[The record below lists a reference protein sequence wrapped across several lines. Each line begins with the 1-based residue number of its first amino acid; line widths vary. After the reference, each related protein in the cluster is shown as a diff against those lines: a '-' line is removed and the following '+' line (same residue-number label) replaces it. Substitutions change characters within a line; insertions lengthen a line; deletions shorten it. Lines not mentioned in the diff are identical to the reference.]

1 MSKLR
6 RANVVASDNHPD
18 YKQTYVD
25 GSIADAGSYR
35 VNVRTGKIDFT
46 VTVFSANGN
55 RLPMKLAFTYNKSI
69 RNVTKYL
76 RDGWKF
82 NYEQYVYA
90 SGNDLIYLD
99 GKSREHT
106 FKRLTAT
113 GAEYYD
119 TEHTGLILTV
129 TSDGYK
135 ITDGMGITLYFTGEK
150 LSKIEEV
157 TGYKDGEAVKN
168 EIIITNE
175 DGVFTVRD
183 GMGRTANFT
192 KSDDLIN
199 ANLPGERSLT
209 AYFEDNQFVISG
221 SYDGQINTY
230 DYNANG
236 ITSAQTSYGDYA
248 EFTYST
254 DGKVTVIETGKK
266 KNGEKYKLKKYIFS
280 YGDGFTDVEEEA
292 FPDSGAKIKT
302 RYNFALN
309 GDFVS
314 SYEIKNNIPAAV
326 IVASQEEYRHYV
338 SSVSAEEYV
347 TGKFDIIR
355 VPLLDELT
363 VPLYGLNDSADLV
376 FDYPALGEGK
386 NFVFS
391 LTGEV
396 LNLNYETN
404 DVTIGIYI
412 NGNTKATYPCSFK
425 KISGKQ
431 IVAVKLDL
439 TNEEIAAGAK
449 LNLYF
454 GDAGE
459 MTFSGLKLTKE
470 KKRESAEC
478 LNVYT
483 GGAQYAF
490 GSTTYYEC
498 ADVKINGSIDCVMTG
513 RDWQKTIENCYRSPS
528 SYILWSND
536 LSCAYRVGSTLF
548 FEFGQSITARVS
560 DITYALVSTAGT
572 KQSVTT
578 FTYGTGDNYVI
589 STMKTREGNE
599 EKSCY
604 SYYNQYYNLVK
615 SVDSNGTQTLYTYDE
630 FGNVTKITEKN
641 DSENLTKSKEYEYGT
656 IRDNV
661 ITRDGGYL
669 LCEASYYGSR
679 RIEYTYDYYLD
690 TGNLKH
696 EREPSKSFTP
706 QYEYNADGTLKKVNA
721 IQNSVELKNEMS
733 YVSGNLTDAATNGE
747 SITYEYD
754 DYDNIIKYARK
765 RNDTKETLLK
775 RNITY
780 SSTPSCISYYA
791 DSFER
796 HRDFT
801 SEGYD
806 EYGNLCNYLAYNL
819 NGSSTAKFIYAAVT
833 DAVDENTNPFSS
845 NLTKNKDAKLR
856 LSYDAG
862 EKVLYNYAVNG
873 ALIKTDRLLNNLRDY
888 IEYTYDENG
897 RLKKKREYGHIT
909 GVQTIFEYYPGDAL
923 NDEKI
928 KRTLVG
934 NENMYL
940 PSSIVTT
947 DVYDGIHR
955 LKSRSVTSTLKGLR
969 GTPDTVLNYGSTYG
983 YSNGRTGETTDILT
997 SQTRTLP
1004 DGTTV
1009 NDVFNYDEGKN
1020 ISSVTLKGK
1029 YSSYVYDAFRRLV
1042 RENNQATGKTYIY
1055 TYDENGNRL
1064 TLGISNYT
1072 TGTVTSSDTLI
1083 TYNYATNFKDRLVG
1097 ITKTT
1102 VQGMET
1108 KTVSGYMNFECPTSY
1123 LGMSMSWQNRRLL
1136 SVTKGTTTTRYVYT
1150 SANVRLEKRGTETTV
1165 YGYNGTT
1172 LSWEK
1177 RGNYVLKYLYD
1188 QTGIS
1193 GFTYNGGRYIY
1204 DKNIFGDIVGIY
1216 TIYGVK
1222 VAEYAYDAFGNCVIT
1237 YNNGSGIAEL
1247 NPFRYRGY
1255 YYDSETGFYYLINR
1269 YYDPTTGRF
1278 ISADSLD
1285 YLDPET
1291 LGGLNLFAYCLND
1304 PIANTDPEG
1313 TSILLTLLIAGLI
1326 IGAAVGAT
1334 AGGII
1339 AYDMAKETG
1348 SEGFELFGYTAL
1360 GALGG
1365 GVIGGAIGAGVGAGL
1380 GVAAG
1385 GMAALGG
1392 GALALAGGGS
1402 VSVAASAVGVVAG
1415 VGAMALGM
1423 NVLLSKPNS
1432 GRIRF
1437 SDDTGIDPETGEYFK
1452 KADDA
1457 NTYYKTLKDKVK
1469 KAKLKKWMKG
1479 KGWRTSHLDKNII
1492 FLILSWEWMRRL
1504 VTGEWW

>member
-6 RANVVASDNHPD
+6 RANVVVSDNHPD

-46 VTVFSANGN
+46 VTIFSANGN
-55 RLPMKLAFTYNKSI
+55 RLPMKLALTYNKSI

-157 TGYKDGEAVKN
+157 TGYKDGEAAKN

-199 ANLPGERSLT
+199 VDLPGERSLIFLLYNGT
-209 AYFEDNQFVISG
+209 FFFRGYNDRTRTYNFVQHGISN
-221 SYDGQINTY
+221 I
-230 DYNANG
+230 
-236 ITSAQTSYGDYA
+236 QTSDGDYA

-266 KNGEKYKLKKYIFS
+266 KNGEKYKLKKYTFS

-338 SSVSAEEYV
+338 SSVSAEEYA
-347 TGKFDIIR
+347 TGKFDITGA
-355 VPLLDELT
+355 PLLDELT
-363 VPLYGLNDSADLV
+363 VPLYDLNDSADLV
-376 FDYPALGEGK
+376 FNYPSLGEGK
-386 NFVFS
+386 NFVLS

-396 LNLNYETN
+396 LKLNYEPN

-412 NGNTKATYPCSFK
+412 NGTTKATYPCSFK
-425 KISGKQ
+425 KIPGKQ

-439 TNEEIAAGAK
+439 TNEEIASGAK
-449 LNLYF
+449 LYLYF
-454 GDAGE
+454 GDAGK

-478 LNVYT
+478 LTVNT
-483 GGAQYAF
+483 GGTQYAF

-498 ADVKINGSIDCVMTG
+498 EDAKMNGTVACIMTG
-513 RDWQKTIENCYRSPS
+513 RDWQKTLENRYRSPS
-528 SYILWSND
+528 DFIMWSND
-536 LSCAYRVGSTLF
+536 LSCAYRVGASLF
-548 FEFGQSITARVS
+548 FTFGQSTTQISVS

-572 KQSVTT
+572 KQSATVL
-578 FTYGTGDNYVI
+578 TYFRGDMHVI
-589 STMKTREGNE
+589 STMKTREGTE
-599 EKSCY
+599 EKTCY
-604 SYYNQYYNLVK
+604 SYYNQYYNLAR
-615 SVDSNGTQTLYTYDE
+615 SVDSDGTQTLYTYDE

-641 DSENLTKSKEYEYGT
+641 DSENLTKSKEYAYGT

-661 ITRDGGYL
+661 VTRDGGYL
-669 LCEASYYGSR
+669 LGETSYYGSR
-679 RIEYTYDYYLD
+679 RVEYTYDYYLD
-690 TGNLKH
+690 TGNLKY
-696 EREPSKSFTP
+696 EREPSKYFTP

-721 IQNSVELKNEMS
+721 TKNSVELKNELS
-733 YVSGNLTDAATNGE
+733 YASGDLTSTTTNGE
-747 SITYEYD
+747 SINYEYD
-754 DYDNIIKYARK
+754 EYGNIVKYARK
-765 RNDTKETLLK
+765 RNDTEETLFK
-775 RNITY
+775 RSMSY
-780 SSTPSCISYYA
+780 SSNPSSTSYYA
-791 DSFER
+791 DYLER

-801 SEGYD
+801 TESYD
-806 EYGNLCNYLAYNL
+806 EYGNLCNYMAYNL
-819 NGSSTAKFIYAAVT
+819 NGSTSARFIYAAVT
-833 DAVDENTNPFSS
+833 DVVDENTDPFSA

-873 ALIKTDRLLNNLRDY
+873 ALVKTSRLLNNLRDY

-909 GVQTIFEYYPGDAL
+909 GVQTVFEYYPGDAL

-983 YSNGRTGETTDILT
+983 YSNGNTGETTDILT

-1029 YSSYVYDAFRRLV
+1029 YSSYVYDDFRRLV
-1042 RENNQATGKTYIY
+1042 RENNQTTGKTYIY

-1072 TGTVTSSDTLI
+1072 TGTVTSNDTLI
-1083 TYNYATNFKDRLVG
+1083 TYNYDPDFKDRLVG

-1102 VQGMET
+1102 AQGTET

-1177 RGNYVLKYLYD
+1177 RGNYVIKYLYD

-1285 YLDPET
+1285 YLAPET

-1304 PIANTDPEG
+1304 PIANTDPDG
-1313 TSILLTLLIAGLI
+1313 TIVFSLFVGMAIAF
-1326 IGAAVGAT
+1326 AVGAISST
-1334 AGGII
+1334 VSQGVTYGWDNINIGQVVVDGIFAAGSAALASTGIGI
-1339 AYDMAKETG
+1339 LA
-1348 SEGFELFGYTAL
+1348 S
-1360 GALGG
+1360 
-1365 GVIGGAIGAGVGAGL
+1365 GAIGAAMGFGQYAIGASFHGEELTLQGSITSTLLGFGGGLLSGAGAKNAKSIAESL
-1380 GVAAG
+1380 TGRADQGVR
-1385 GMAALGG
+1385 
-1392 GALALAGGGS
+1392 ALATAAQKYGINSKQVGLVQNLYGS
-1402 VSVAASAVGVVAG
+1402 A
-1415 VGAMALGM
+1415 
-1423 NVLLSKPNS
+1423 
-1432 GRIRF
+1432 IRTATEKIVNESF
-1437 SDDTGIDPETGEYFK
+1437 VKGIVKCCIIVPGTSIVNYF
-1452 KADDA
+1452 
-1457 NTYYKTLKDKVK
+1457 
-1469 KAKLKKWMKG
+1469 
-1479 KGWRTSHLDKNII
+1479 LDK
-1492 FLILSWEWMRRL
+1492 IL
-1504 VTGEWW
+1504 

>member
-6 RANVVASDNHPD
+6 RANVAVSDNHPD

-25 GSIADAGSYR
+25 GSIADAGYYR

-55 RLPMKLAFTYNKSI
+55 RLPMKLALTYNKSI

-90 SGNDLIYLD
+90 SGNNLIYLD

-106 FKRLTAT
+106 FKKLTAT

-129 TSDGYK
+129 VSGGYK

-150 LSKIEEV
+150 LTKIEEV
-157 TGYKDGEAVKN
+157 TGYKDGVVKN

-175 DGVFTVRD
+175 NGVFTVRD

-192 KSDDLIN
+192 KSDDLVN
-199 ANLPGERSLT
+199 VDLPGERTLKFLLYNGT
-209 AYFEDNQFVISG
+209 FFFRGYNDRTRTYNFVQHGISN
-221 SYDGQINTY
+221 I
-230 DYNANG
+230 
-236 ITSAQTSYGDYA
+236 QTSDGDYA

-254 DGKVTVIETGKK
+254 DGKVTVIETGRQKD
-266 KNGEKYKLKKYIFS
+266 GEKYKLKKYTFS
-280 YGDGFTDVEEEA
+280 YGDGFTDVEEET
-292 FPDSGAKIKT
+292 FPDYGAKIKT
-302 RYNFALN
+302 RYVFAEN

-376 FDYPALGEGK
+376 FNYPSLGEGK
-386 NFVFS
+386 NFVLS

-425 KISGKQ
+425 KIPGKQ

-439 TNEEIAAGAK
+439 TNEEIASGAK
-449 LNLYF
+449 LYLYF

-478 LNVYT
+478 LTVNT
-483 GGAQYAF
+483 GGVQYAF

-498 ADVKINGSIDCVMTG
+498 EDAKMNGTIDCVMTG
-513 RDWQKTIENCYRSPS
+513 RDWQKTLENCYRSPS
-528 SYILWSND
+528 DFIMWSND
-536 LSCAYRVGSTLF
+536 LSCAYRVGASLF
-548 FEFGQSITARVS
+548 FTFGQSTTQISVS
-560 DITYALVSTAGT
+560 EITYALVSTVGT

-599 EKSCY
+599 EKTCY

-656 IRDNV
+656 IRDGV
-661 ITRDGGYL
+661 VTYDGGYL
-669 LCEASYYGSR
+669 LGEASYYGSR

-690 TGNLKH
+690 TGNLKY
-696 EREPSKSFTP
+696 EKEPSKYFTP

-721 IQNSVELKNEMS
+721 TKNSVELKNELS
-733 YVSGNLTDAATNGE
+733 YANGDLTSTTTNGE

-754 DYDNIIKYARK
+754 EYGNIAKYARK
-765 RNDTKETLLK
+765 RNDTEETLLK
-775 RNITY
+775 RSLYYTSN
-780 SSTPSCISYYA
+780 PSCISYYT
-791 DSFER
+791 DYLER
-796 HRDFT
+796 HRDFVRET
-801 SEGYD
+801 YD
-806 EYGNLCNYLAYNL
+806 EYGNLCDCMSYNL
-819 NGSSTAKFIYAAVT
+819 NGASSAKFIYAAVT
-833 DAVDENTNPFSS
+833 DVVDENTEPFSS
-845 NLTKNKDAKLR
+845 NLTKNRDAKLR

-873 ALIKTDRLLNNLRDY
+873 ALIKTERLLNNLRDY

-897 RLKKKREYGHIT
+897 RLTQKHET
-909 GVQTIFEYYPGDAL
+909 GQFDGIKTTYDYYHGDAL
-923 NDEKI
+923 NDEKL
-928 KRTLVG
+928 KTTTVEV
-934 NENMYL
+934 ENMYV

-955 LKSRSVTSTLKGLR
+955 LKSRSVTSTLKGYR
-969 GTPDTVLNYGSTYG
+969 GMSDTVLDYGSTYG
-983 YSNGRTGETTDILT
+983 YARGKDGEASDVL
-997 SQTRTLP
+997 SFVVRKLP
-1004 DGTTV
+1004 DGTS
-1009 NDVFNYDEGKN
+1009 FLDEISRDGGKN
-1020 ISSVTLKGK
+1020 IAALKLSDK
-1029 YSSYVYDAFRRLV
+1029 YIHYTYDDFRRLV

-1072 TGTVTSSDTLI
+1072 TGTVTSSDALI
-1083 TYNYATNFKDRLVG
+1083 TYNYDPNFKDRLVG

-1102 VQGMET
+1102 AQGTET

-1136 SVTKGTTTTRYVYT
+1136 SVTNGTTTTRYVYT
-1150 SANVRLEKRGTETTV
+1150 SANVRLEKRGAETTV

-1177 RGNYVLKYLYD
+1177 RGDNVIKYLYD

-1193 GFTYNGGRYIY
+1193 GFTYNSGRYIY
-1204 DKNIFGDIVGIY
+1204 DKNVFGDIVGIY

-1255 YYDSETGFYYLINR
+1255 YYDTETGFYYLINR

-1313 TSILLTLLIAGLI
+1313 TIVFSLFVGMAIAF
-1326 IGAAVGAT
+1326 AVGAISSAVSQGVT
-1334 AGGII
+1334 YGWDNINIGQVVVDGIFAAGSAALASTGIGI
-1339 AYDMAKETG
+1339 LA
-1348 SEGFELFGYTAL
+1348 S
-1360 GALGG
+1360 
-1365 GVIGGAIGAGVGAGL
+1365 GAIGAAMGFGQYAIGASFHGEELTLRGSITSTLLGFGGGLLSGAGARNAKSIAESL
-1380 GVAAG
+1380 TGRADQGVR
-1385 GMAALGG
+1385 
-1392 GALALAGGGS
+1392 ALATAAQKYGINSKQVGLVQNLYGSAIRTATEKIVNESFTKGIKLICGWLAF
-1402 VSVAASAVGVVAG
+1402 
-1415 VGAMALGM
+1415 
-1423 NVLLSKPNS
+1423 NS
-1432 GRIRF
+1432 
-1437 SDDTGIDPETGEYFK
+1437 
-1452 KADDA
+1452 
-1457 NTYYKTLKDKVK
+1457 
-1469 KAKLKKWMKG
+1469 
-1479 KGWRTSHLDKNII
+1479 II
-1492 FLILSWEWMRRL
+1492 SIVDSIL
-1504 VTGEWW
+1504 

>member
-6 RANVVASDNHPD
+6 RANATVSDNHPD

-25 GSIADAGSYR
+25 GSIADAGAYR

-55 RLPMKLAFTYNKSI
+55 RLPMKLALTYNKSI

-90 SGNDLIYLD
+90 SGNNLIYLD

-168 EIIITNE
+168 EITLSNVADSFI
-175 DGVFTVRD
+175 VCD
-183 GMGRTANFT
+183 GMGRYANFIKNGNT
-192 KSDDLIN
+192 IN
-199 ANLPGERSLT
+199 ANLPGERTLKFLLYNGT
-209 AYFEDNQFVISG
+209 FFFRGYNDRTRTYNFVQHGISN
-221 SYDGQINTY
+221 I
-230 DYNANG
+230 
-236 ITSAQTSYGDYA
+236 QTSDGDYA

-254 DGKVTVIETGKK
+254 DGKVTVIETGKQK
-266 KNGEKYKLKKYIFS
+266 DGEKYKLKKYTFS
-280 YGDGFTDVEEEA
+280 YGDGFTDVEEET
-292 FPDSGAKIKT
+292 FPDYGAKIKT
-302 RYNFALN
+302 RYVFAEN

-314 SYEIKNNIPAAV
+314 SYEITNNVPAAI

-347 TGKFDIIR
+347 AGDFNVRIGETTETIETPLDYGVTDLTLRFDNITFSGSEN
-355 VPLLDELT
+355 VVL
-363 VPLYGLNDSADLV
+363 
-376 FDYPALGEGK
+376 
-386 NFVFS
+386 S
-391 LTGEV
+391 LTGES
-396 LNLNYETN
+396 LYPETH
-404 DVTIGIYI
+404 DLIIKTYLSGK
-412 NGNTKATYPCSFK
+412 TKEYSCSFK
-425 KISGKQ
+425 NVSGKQ
-431 IVAVKLDL
+431 AAAVKLDL
-439 TNEEIAAGAK
+439 TSDELSNAFIS
-449 LNLYF
+449 LDLRNI
-454 GDAGE
+454 GE
-459 MTFSGLKLTKE
+459 MRLSNLKLTKV

-478 LNVYT
+478 LNVDT
-483 GGAQYAF
+483 GGTQYAF

-498 ADVKINGSIDCVMTG
+498 EDVKMNGSVDCVMTG
-513 RDWQKTIENCYRSPS
+513 RDWQKTLENCYRGPS
-528 SYILWSND
+528 DFIMWSGD
-536 LSCAYRVGSTLF
+536 LSCAYRVGASLF
-548 FEFGQSITARVS
+548 FTFGQSPTQISVS

-572 KQSVTT
+572 KQSATVL
-578 FTYGTGDNYVI
+578 TYYRGDLHVI

-599 EKSCY
+599 EKTCY
-604 SYYNQYYNLVK
+604 SYYNQYYNLVR

-641 DSENLTKSKEYEYGT
+641 DSENLTKSKEYAYGT

-661 ITRDGGYL
+661 VTYDGGYL

-679 RIEYTYDYYLD
+679 RVEYTYDYYLD
-690 TGNLKH
+690 TGNLKY
-696 EREPSKSFTP
+696 EREPSKYFAP

-721 IQNSVELKNEMS
+721 TKNSVELKNELS
-733 YVSGNLTDAATNGE
+733 YANGDLTSTTTNGE

-754 DYDNIIKYARK
+754 DYGNIAKYARK
-765 RNDTKETLLK
+765 RGDEKETLFK
-775 RNITY
+775 RSMNY
-780 SSTPSCISYYA
+780 SSNPSSTSYYA
-791 DSFER
+791 DSLER

-801 SEGYD
+801 TESYD
-806 EYGNLCNYLAYNL
+806 AYGNLCDYMSYDIDGA
-819 NGSSTAKFIYAAVT
+819 STARFIYAAVT
-833 DAVDENTNPFSS
+833 DVVDENTEPFSS

-909 GVQTIFEYYPGDAL
+909 GAQTVFEYYPGDAL

-928 KRTLVG
+928 KSTAVFE
-934 NENMYL
+934 ENMYL

-983 YSNGRTGETTDILT
+983 YSNGSTGETTDILT

-1029 YSSYVYDAFRRLV
+1029 YSSYVYDDFRRLV

-1097 ITKTT
+1097 LIKTT
-1102 VQGMET
+1102 AQGTET

-1177 RGNYVLKYLYD
+1177 RGNYVIKYLYD

-1304 PIANTDPEG
+1304 PIANTDPDG
-1313 TSILLTLLIAGLI
+1313 TIVFSLFVGMAIAF
-1326 IGAAVGAT
+1326 AVGAISSAVSQGVT
-1334 AGGII
+1334 YGWDNINIGQVVVDGIFAAGSAALASTGIGI
-1339 AYDMAKETG
+1339 LA
-1348 SEGFELFGYTAL
+1348 S
-1360 GALGG
+1360 
-1365 GVIGGAIGAGVGAGL
+1365 GAIGAAMGFGQYAIGASFHGEEITLRGSITSTLLGFGGGLLSGAGAKNAKSIAESL
-1380 GVAAG
+1380 TGRADQGVR
-1385 GMAALGG
+1385 
-1392 GALALAGGGS
+1392 ALATAAQKYGINSKQVGLVQNLYGS
-1402 VSVAASAVGVVAG
+1402 A
-1415 VGAMALGM
+1415 
-1423 NVLLSKPNS
+1423 
-1432 GRIRF
+1432 IRTATEKIVNESF
-1437 SDDTGIDPETGEYFK
+1437 VKGIVKCCIIVPGTSIVNYF
-1452 KADDA
+1452 
-1457 NTYYKTLKDKVK
+1457 
-1469 KAKLKKWMKG
+1469 
-1479 KGWRTSHLDKNII
+1479 LDK
-1492 FLILSWEWMRRL
+1492 IL
-1504 VTGEWW
+1504 

>member
-6 RANVVASDNHPD
+6 RANVAVSDNHPD

-55 RLPMKLAFTYNKSI
+55 RLPMKLALTYNKSI

-113 GAEYYD
+113 GTEYYD

-157 TGYKDGEAVKN
+157 TGYKNGEAVKN

-199 ANLPGERSLT
+199 VDLPGERSLKFLLYNGT
-209 AYFEDNQFVISG
+209 FFFRGYNDRTRTYNFVQHGISN
-221 SYDGQINTY
+221 I
-230 DYNANG
+230 
-236 ITSAQTSYGDYA
+236 QTSDGDYA

-266 KNGEKYKLKKYIFS
+266 KNGEKYKLKKYTFS

-338 SSVSAEEYV
+338 SSVSAEEYA
-347 TGKFDIIR
+347 TGKFDITGA
-355 VPLLDELT
+355 PLSDELT
-363 VPLYGLNDSADLV
+363 VPLYDLNDSADLV

-386 NFVFS
+386 NFVLS

-396 LNLNYETN
+396 LNLNYDPN

-412 NGNTKATYPCSFK
+412 NGTTKATYPCSFK
-425 KISGKQ
+425 KIPGKQ

-439 TNEEIAAGAK
+439 TNEEIASGAK
-449 LNLYF
+449 LYLYF
-454 GDAGE
+454 GDASE

-478 LNVYT
+478 LTVNT

-498 ADVKINGSIDCVMTG
+498 EDAKMNGTIDCVMTG
-513 RDWQKTIENCYRSPS
+513 RDWQKTLENYYRSPS
-528 SYILWSND
+528 DFIMWSND
-536 LSCAYRVGSTLF
+536 LSCAYRVGASLF
-548 FEFGQSITARVS
+548 FTFGQSTTQISVS

-572 KQSVTT
+572 KQSATVL
-578 FTYGTGDNYVI
+578 TYYHGDLHVI

-615 SVDSNGTQTLYTYDE
+615 SVDSNDTQTLYTYDE

-679 RIEYTYDYYLD
+679 RVEYTYDYYLD
-690 TGNLKH
+690 TGNLKY

-721 IQNSVELKNEMS
+721 TQNSVELKNEMS
-733 YVSGNLTDAATNGE
+733 YASGNLTDTATNGE

-754 DYDNIIKYARK
+754 DYDNIVKYARK

-775 RNITY
+775 RSMTY

-791 DSFER
+791 DFLER
-796 HRDFT
+796 HRDFIT
-801 SEGYD
+801 EGYD
-806 EYGNLCNYLAYNL
+806 EYGNLCNYMAYNPG
-819 NGSSTAKFIYAAVT
+819 GSSSAKFIYAAIT
-833 DAVDENTNPFSS
+833 DVVDENTDPFSS
-845 NLTKNKDAKLR
+845 NLTKNRDAKLR
-856 LSYDAG
+856 LSCDAG

-873 ALIKTDRLLNNLRDY
+873 ALIKTARLLNNYHDY
-888 IEYTYDENG
+888 VEYSYDENG
-897 RLKKKREYGHIT
+897 RLTQKHET
-909 GVQTIFEYYPGDAL
+909 GQFDGIKTTYDYYHGDAL
-923 NDEKI
+923 NDEKL
-928 KRTLVG
+928 KTTTVEV
-934 NENMYL
+934 ENMYV

-947 DVYDGIHR
+947 DVYDVIHR
-955 LKSRSVTSTLKGLR
+955 LKSRSVTSTLR
-969 GTPDTVLNYGSTYG
+969 GYRGSPDTVLNYGATYG
-983 YSNGRTGETTDILT
+983 YSNGSTGETTDILT

-1083 TYNYATNFKDRLVG
+1083 TYNYAANFKDRLVG

-1102 VQGMET
+1102 VQGTET

-1150 SANVRLEKRGTETTV
+1150 SANVRLEKRGAETTV

-1177 RGNYVLKYLYD
+1177 RGNYVIKYLYD

-1313 TSILLTLLIAGLI
+1313 NWFSEWLENNWKKIAIGAAFIVAGAAVTFFTAGMGTAGLI
-1326 IGAAVGAT
+1326 AAGSALLASAKAVGISMAVSAGIGAIV
-1334 AGGII
+1334 GGI
-1339 AYDMAKETG
+1339 TG
-1348 SEGFELFGYTAL
+1348 GVD
-1360 GALGG
+1360 GALKGFGDGIADGFMWGG
-1365 GVIGGAIGAGVGAGL
+1365 IFSGGAQIVSGAFKIAANMGVATGRKSGIKLSKNIKILSPNNASFYENGGTLLKIGKNLRIDVGSQSLLHMHLLKFNHIQIGTISSSIIGG
-1380 GVAAG
+1380 
-1385 GMAALGG
+1385 
-1392 GALALAGGGS
+1392 
-1402 VSVAASAVGVVAG
+1402 
-1415 VGAMALGM
+1415 
-1423 NVLLSKPNS
+1423 LSS
-1432 GRIRF
+1432 I
-1437 SDDTGIDPETGEYFK
+1437 
-1452 KADDA
+1452 
-1457 NTYYKTLKDKVK
+1457 
-1469 KAKLKKWMKG
+1469 
-1479 KGWRTSHLDKNII
+1479 
-1492 FLILSWEWMRRL
+1492 WE
-1504 VTGEWW
+1504 

>member
-6 RANVVASDNHPD
+6 RANVAVSDNHPD

-55 RLPMKLAFTYNKSI
+55 RLPMKLALTYNKSI

-90 SGNDLIYLD
+90 SGNNLIYLD

-113 GAEYYD
+113 SAEYYD

-157 TGYKDGEAVKN
+157 TGYKNGEAVKN
-168 EIIITNE
+168 EI
-175 DGVFTVRD
+175 TVSNVADFFVVCD
-183 GMGRTANFT
+183 GMGRYANIT
-192 KSDDLIN
+192 KNGNTIN

-221 SYDGQINTY
+221 SYDGQIKTY
-230 DYNANG
+230 DYNSNG

-363 VPLYGLNDSADLV
+363 VPLYDLNDSADLV
-376 FDYPALGEGK
+376 FDYPSLGEGK
-386 NFVFS
+386 NFVLS

-425 KISGKQ
+425 KIPGKQ

-478 LNVYT
+478 LTVNT

-498 ADVKINGSIDCVMTG
+498 EDAKMNGTIDCVMTG
-513 RDWQKTIENCYRSPS
+513 RDWQKTLENCYRSPS
-528 SYILWSND
+528 DFIMWSND
-536 LSCAYRVGSTLF
+536 LSCAYRVGASLF
-548 FEFGQSITARVS
+548 FTFGQSTTQVSVS

-572 KQSVTT
+572 KQSATVL
-578 FTYGTGDNYVI
+578 TYYLGDLHVI

-599 EKSCY
+599 EKTCY

-661 ITRDGGYL
+661 VTRDGGYL
-669 LCEASYYGSR
+669 LCEASYYGSQ

-721 IQNSVELKNEMS
+721 TKNSVELKNELS
-733 YVSGNLTDAATNGE
+733 YSNGDLTSTTTNGE

-754 DYDNIIKYARK
+754 YYGNIVKYARK

-775 RNITY
+775 RSMTY
-780 SSTPSCISYYA
+780 SSTPSCVSYYA
-791 DSFER
+791 DSLGR
-796 HRDFT
+796 HKDFT

-806 EYGNLCNYLAYNL
+806 EYGNLCDYMSYDVD
-819 NGSSTAKFIYAAVT
+819 GSSTAKFIYAAIT
-833 DAVDENTNPFSS
+833 DAVDENTDPFSS

-873 ALIKTDRLLNNLRDY
+873 ALIKTDRLLGNLRDY

-909 GVQTIFEYYPGDAL
+909 GAQTVFEYYPGDAL

-928 KRTLVG
+928 KSTAVFE
-934 NENMYL
+934 ENMYL

-983 YSNGRTGETTDILT
+983 YASGKDGETSDVL
-997 SQTRTLP
+997 SFVVHKLP
-1004 DGTTV
+1004 DGTSFL
-1009 NDVFNYDEGKN
+1009 NEISRDGGNN
-1020 ISSVTLKGK
+1020 IAALKLSDK
-1029 YSSYVYDAFRRLV
+1029 YIHYVYDDFRRLV

-1083 TYNYATNFKDRLVG
+1083 TYNYAANFKDRLVG
-1097 ITKTT
+1097 IIKTT
-1102 VQGMET
+1102 AQGTET

-1150 SANVRLEKRGTETTV
+1150 SANVRLEKRGAETTV

-1177 RGNYVLKYLYD
+1177 RGNYVIKYLYD

-1204 DKNIFGDIVGIY
+1204 DKNVFGDIVGIY

-1285 YLDPET
+1285 YLAPET

-1313 TSILLTLLIAGLI
+1313 NWFSEWLENNWKKIAIGAAFIVAGAAVTFFTAGMGTAGLI
-1326 IGAAVGAT
+1326 AAGSALLASAKAVGISMAVSAGIGAVV
-1334 AGGII
+1334 GGI
-1339 AYDMAKETG
+1339 TG
-1348 SEGFELFGYTAL
+1348 GVD
-1360 GALGG
+1360 GALKGFGDGIADGFMWGG
-1365 GVIGGAIGAGVGAGL
+1365 IFSGGAQIVSGAFKIAANMGVATGRKAGIKLSKNIKILSPNNASFYENGGTLLKIGKNLRIDVGSQSLLHMHLLKFNHIQIGTISSSIIGGL
-1380 GVAAG
+1380 S
-1385 GMAALGG
+1385 
-1392 GALALAGGGS
+1392 S
-1402 VSVAASAVGVVAG
+1402 V
-1415 VGAMALGM
+1415 
-1423 NVLLSKPNS
+1423 
-1432 GRIRF
+1432 
-1437 SDDTGIDPETGEYFK
+1437 
-1452 KADDA
+1452 
-1457 NTYYKTLKDKVK
+1457 
-1469 KAKLKKWMKG
+1469 
-1479 KGWRTSHLDKNII
+1479 
-1492 FLILSWEWMRRL
+1492 WE
-1504 VTGEWW
+1504 

>member
-46 VTVFSANGN
+46 VTIFSANGN
-55 RLPMKLAFTYNKSI
+55 RLPMKLALTYNKSI

-199 ANLPGERSLT
+199 VDLPGERSLIFLLYNGT
-209 AYFEDNQFVISG
+209 FFFRGYNDRTRTYNFVQHGISN
-221 SYDGQINTY
+221 I
-230 DYNANG
+230 
-236 ITSAQTSYGDYA
+236 QTSDGDYA

-266 KNGEKYKLKKYIFS
+266 KNGEKYKLKKYTFS

-338 SSVSAEEYV
+338 SSVSAEEYA
-347 TGKFDIIR
+347 TGKFDITGA
-355 VPLLDELT
+355 PLLDELT
-363 VPLYGLNDSADLV
+363 VPLYDLNDSADLV
-376 FDYPALGEGK
+376 FNYPSLGEGK
-386 NFVFS
+386 NFVLS

-396 LNLNYETN
+396 LNLNYEPN

-412 NGNTKATYPCSFK
+412 NGTTKATYPCSFK
-425 KISGKQ
+425 KIPGKQ
-431 IVAVKLDL
+431 IAAVKLDL
-439 TNEEIAAGAK
+439 TNEEIASGAK
-449 LNLYF
+449 LYLYF

-478 LNVYT
+478 LTVNT
-483 GGAQYAF
+483 GGTQYAF

-498 ADVKINGSIDCVMTG
+498 EDAKMNGTIDCVMTG
-513 RDWQKTIENCYRSPS
+513 RDWQKTLENYYRSPS
-528 SYILWSND
+528 DFIMWSND
-536 LSCAYRVGSTLF
+536 LSCAYRVGASLF
-548 FEFGQSITARVS
+548 FTFGQSTTQISVS

-572 KQSVTT
+572 KQSATVL
-578 FTYGTGDNYVI
+578 TYYHGDLHVI

-615 SVDSNGTQTLYTYDE
+615 SVDSNDTQTLYTYDE

-661 ITRDGGYL
+661 VTRDGGYL

-679 RIEYTYDYYLD
+679 RVEYTYDYYLD
-690 TGNLKH
+690 TGNLKY

-721 IQNSVELKNEMS
+721 TQNSVELKNEMS
-733 YVSGNLTDAATNGE
+733 YASGNLTDTATNGE

-754 DYDNIIKYARK
+754 DYDNIVKYARK

-775 RNITY
+775 RTVTY

-791 DSFER
+791 DFLER
-796 HRDFT
+796 HRDFIT
-801 SEGYD
+801 EGYD
-806 EYGNLCNYLAYNL
+806 EYGNLCNYMAYNPG
-819 NGSSTAKFIYAAVT
+819 GSSSAKFIYAAIT
-833 DAVDENTNPFSS
+833 DVVDENTDPFSS
-845 NLTKNKDAKLR
+845 NLTKNRDAKLR
-856 LSYDAG
+856 LSCDAG

-873 ALIKTDRLLNNLRDY
+873 ALIKTARLLNNYHDY
-888 IEYTYDENG
+888 VEYSYDENG
-897 RLKKKREYGHIT
+897 RLTQKHET
-909 GVQTIFEYYPGDAL
+909 GQFDGIKTTYDYYHGDAL
-923 NDEKI
+923 NDEKL
-928 KRTLVG
+928 KTTTVEV
-934 NENMYL
+934 ENMYV

-947 DVYDGIHR
+947 DVYDVIHR
-955 LKSRSVTSTLKGLR
+955 LKSRSVTSTLR
-969 GTPDTVLNYGSTYG
+969 GYRGSPDTILNYGATYG
-983 YSNGRTGETTDILT
+983 YSNGSTGETTDILT

-1029 YSSYVYDAFRRLV
+1029 YSSYVYDDFRRLV

-1102 VQGMET
+1102 VQGTET
-1108 KTVSGYMNFECPTSY
+1108 KTVSEYMNFECPTSY

-1150 SANVRLEKRGTETTV
+1150 SANVRLEKRGAETTV

-1177 RGNYVLKYLYD
+1177 RGNYVIKYLYD

-1313 TSILLTLLIAGLI
+1313 NWFSEWLENNWKKIAIGAAFIVAGAAVTFFTAGMGTAGLI
-1326 IGAAVGAT
+1326 AAGSALLASAKAVGISMAVSAGIGAIV
-1334 AGGII
+1334 GGI
-1339 AYDMAKETG
+1339 TG
-1348 SEGFELFGYTAL
+1348 GVD
-1360 GALGG
+1360 GALKGFGDGIADGFMWGG
-1365 GVIGGAIGAGVGAGL
+1365 IFSGGAQIVSGAFKIAANMGVATGRKAGIKLSKNIKILSPNNASFYENGGTLLKIGKNLRIDVGSQSLLHMHLLKFNHIQIGTISSSIIGG
-1380 GVAAG
+1380 
-1385 GMAALGG
+1385 
-1392 GALALAGGGS
+1392 
-1402 VSVAASAVGVVAG
+1402 
-1415 VGAMALGM
+1415 
-1423 NVLLSKPNS
+1423 LSS
-1432 GRIRF
+1432 I
-1437 SDDTGIDPETGEYFK
+1437 
-1452 KADDA
+1452 
-1457 NTYYKTLKDKVK
+1457 
-1469 KAKLKKWMKG
+1469 
-1479 KGWRTSHLDKNII
+1479 
-1492 FLILSWEWMRRL
+1492 WE
-1504 VTGEWW
+1504 

>member
-55 RLPMKLAFTYNKSI
+55 RLPMKLALTYNKSI

-157 TGYKDGEAVKN
+157 TGYKNGEAVKN

-199 ANLPGERSLT
+199 VDLPGERSLKFLLYNGT
-209 AYFEDNQFVISG
+209 FFFRGYNDRTRTYNFVQHGISN
-221 SYDGQINTY
+221 I
-230 DYNANG
+230 
-236 ITSAQTSYGDYA
+236 QTSDGDYA

-266 KNGEKYKLKKYIFS
+266 KNGEKYKLKKYTFS

-338 SSVSAEEYV
+338 SSVSAEEYA
-347 TGKFDIIR
+347 TGKFDITGA
-355 VPLLDELT
+355 PLSDELT
-363 VPLYGLNDSADLV
+363 VPLYDLNDSADLV

-386 NFVFS
+386 NFVLS

-396 LNLNYETN
+396 LNLNYDPN

-412 NGNTKATYPCSFK
+412 NGTTKATYPCSFK
-425 KISGKQ
+425 KIPGKQ

-439 TNEEIAAGAK
+439 TNEEIASGAK
-449 LNLYF
+449 LYLYF

-478 LNVYT
+478 LTVNT

-498 ADVKINGSIDCVMTG
+498 EDAKMNGTIACVMTG
-513 RDWQKTIENCYRSPS
+513 RDWQKTLENCYRSS
-528 SYILWSND
+528 SDFIMWSND
-536 LSCAYRVGSTLF
+536 LSCAYRVGASLF
-548 FEFGQSITARVS
+548 FTFGQSTTQISVS

-572 KQSVTT
+572 KQSATVL
-578 FTYGTGDNYVI
+578 TYYHGDLHVI

-615 SVDSNGTQTLYTYDE
+615 SVDSNDTQTLYTYDE

-679 RIEYTYDYYLD
+679 RVEYTYDYYLD
-690 TGNLKH
+690 TGNLKY

-721 IQNSVELKNEMS
+721 TQNSVELKNELS
-733 YVSGNLTDAATNGE
+733 YASGNLTDTATNGE

-754 DYDNIIKYARK
+754 DYDNIVKYARK

-775 RNITY
+775 RSMTY

-791 DSFER
+791 DSIER

-801 SEGYD
+801 AEGYD

-819 NGSSTAKFIYAAVT
+819 SGSSSAKFIYAAIT
-833 DAVDENTNPFSS
+833 DVVDENTDPFSS
-845 NLTKNKDAKLR
+845 NLTKNRDAKLR

-983 YSNGRTGETTDILT
+983 YSNGSTGETTDILT

-1072 TGTVTSSDTLI
+1072 TGTVTSSDALI

-1150 SANVRLEKRGTETTV
+1150 SANVRLEKRGAETTV

-1247 NPFRYRGY
+1247 NPFRYRSY

-1313 TSILLTLLIAGLI
+1313 NWFSEWLENNWKKIAIGAAFIVAGAAVTFFTAGMGTAGLI
-1326 IGAAVGAT
+1326 AAGSALLASAKAVGISMAVSAGIGAIV
-1334 AGGII
+1334 GGI
-1339 AYDMAKETG
+1339 TG
-1348 SEGFELFGYTAL
+1348 GVD
-1360 GALGG
+1360 GALKGFGDGIADGFMWGG
-1365 GVIGGAIGAGVGAGL
+1365 IFSGGAQIVSGAFKIAANMGVATGRKAGIKLSKNIKILSPNNASFYENGGTLLKIGKNLRIDVGSQSLLHMHLLKFNHIQIGTISSSIIGG
-1380 GVAAG
+1380 
-1385 GMAALGG
+1385 
-1392 GALALAGGGS
+1392 
-1402 VSVAASAVGVVAG
+1402 
-1415 VGAMALGM
+1415 
-1423 NVLLSKPNS
+1423 LSS
-1432 GRIRF
+1432 I
-1437 SDDTGIDPETGEYFK
+1437 
-1452 KADDA
+1452 
-1457 NTYYKTLKDKVK
+1457 
-1469 KAKLKKWMKG
+1469 
-1479 KGWRTSHLDKNII
+1479 
-1492 FLILSWEWMRRL
+1492 WE
-1504 VTGEWW
+1504 